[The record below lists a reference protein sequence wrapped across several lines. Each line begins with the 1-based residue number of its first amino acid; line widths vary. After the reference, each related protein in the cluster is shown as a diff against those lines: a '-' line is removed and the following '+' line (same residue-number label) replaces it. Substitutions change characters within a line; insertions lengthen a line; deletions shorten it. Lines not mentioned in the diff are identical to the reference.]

1 MLFFTA
7 AAPCSI
13 PINRV
18 HQGSNFF
25 TSFLTLVIF
34 FFLFDSGH
42 SNGCEVASFFFSR
55 FETFSNIS
63 LDLEPVLYPWL

>member
-42 SNGCEVASFFFSR
+42 SNGCEVASFFFHILKH
-55 FETFSNIS
+55 FPIF
-63 LDLEPVLYPWL
+63 L